1 MISVYPLALAALC
14 VLPFVIEAQRD
25 LTLTLNRISQSESPN
40 AKCIDGEF
48 NFNHF
53 SPSLPNLVFLK
64 KNAPALY
71 SFFTKQCR
79 RDRNLL
85 CIRTHRYCACILLE
99 VRRCVDQIRRS

>member
-53 SPSLPNLVFLK
+53 SPPPLSNLFFFKKLLQPFIPSLLSNVAATETSFAYVRIGT
-64 KNAPALY
+64 APAY
-71 SFFTKQCR
+71 YWR
-79 RDRNLL
+79 
-85 CIRTHRYCACILLE
+85 
-99 VRRCVDQIRRS
+99 